1 MKEKAVDRA
10 IGHWPEIHEAAGIH
24 SDFLKNAHGPCP
36 VCGGTDRFR
45 YDNKSDRGTFFC
57 SGCGAGD
64 GMKLLMNYR
73 GCDFKEAAKFVEE
86 FLGDMPVEAITREKR
101 DTSAEDAAKR
111 EATKAKL
118 QKTWDFAKV
127 VKKGDPVWKYLTIT
141 RKLSLDRAPQVLR
154 FHSRFPYYEGE
165 GKDRKFVGNFPMMLA
180 KVQGPDGKPVGLH
193 RTYLTQDGSKAPV
206 GKPKKLMKSLGCTGA
221 AIRLFPCT
229 TTLAVAEGI
238 ETALAVHEITG
249 QPCWATISSTIMES
263 FVPPVG
269 VTEMTI
275 YADND
280 EPDAK
285 GRRAGQEAAAKLR
298 ERLEAIGCTVRVV
311 QAIGAGTDI
320 YDVLMARRETMEKR
334 MAAKTR
340 RVKDQAAA

>member
-10 IGHWPEIHEAAGIH
+10 VGHWPEIHESAGINN
-24 SDFLKNAHGPCP
+24 SFLKKGHGPCP

-45 YDNKSDRGTFFC
+45 YDDKGGRGTFFC

-73 GCDFKEAAKFVEE
+73 GCDFHEAAKFVEA
-86 FLGDMPVEAITREKR
+86 FLGDLPVEAITRPKR
-101 DTSAEDAAKR
+101 DASAEEAAER

-118 QKTWDFAKV
+118 QKTWDIAKV
-127 VKKGDPVWKYLTIT
+127 VKKGDPVWKYLSLT
-141 RKLSLDRAPQVLR
+141 RKLSLDKVPAVLR

-165 GKDRKFVGNFPMMLA
+165 GKEQKYVGHFPMMLA

-193 RTYLTQDGSKAPV
+193 RTYLTQDGAKAPV
-206 GKPKKLMKSLGCTGA
+206 GKIKKLMKSLGCTGG
-221 AIRLFPCT
+221 AIRLFPCST
-229 TTLAVAEGI
+229 MLAVAEGI

-263 FVPPVG
+263 FVPPPG
-269 VTEMTI
+269 VTTVTI

-285 GRRAGQEAAAKLR
+285 GRRAGQDAAAKLT
-298 ERLEAIGCTVRVV
+298 ERLRAEGYTVRVV
-311 QAIGAGTDI
+311 QSICPGTDI
-320 YDVLMARRETMEKR
+320 YDVLMARRETKEKR
-334 MAAKTR
+334 LSRKGQAKT
-340 RVKDQAAA
+340 KAAA